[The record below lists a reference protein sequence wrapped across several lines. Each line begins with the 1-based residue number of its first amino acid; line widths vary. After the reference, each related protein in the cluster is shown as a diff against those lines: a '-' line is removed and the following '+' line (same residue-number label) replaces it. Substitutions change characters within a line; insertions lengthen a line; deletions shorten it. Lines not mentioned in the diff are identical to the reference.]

1 MRSDQTSNVMEA
13 LLQILEGIER
23 TSEER
28 TSEKV
33 PNLTL
38 RQMPEKLH
46 EEAKPD
52 WETAGV
58 DQGGVNR
65 FAEQIA
71 TAMMKLH
78 VIAGK

>member
-1 MRSDQTSNVMEA
+1 MEA

-23 TSEER
+23 TSE
-28 TSEKV
+28 KV
-33 PNLTL
+33 PTLTR

-46 EEAKPD
+46 EEAKP
-52 WETAGV
+52 ELEAPGV

-65 FAEQIA
+65 FAERIA

-78 VIAGK
+78 VVAGS